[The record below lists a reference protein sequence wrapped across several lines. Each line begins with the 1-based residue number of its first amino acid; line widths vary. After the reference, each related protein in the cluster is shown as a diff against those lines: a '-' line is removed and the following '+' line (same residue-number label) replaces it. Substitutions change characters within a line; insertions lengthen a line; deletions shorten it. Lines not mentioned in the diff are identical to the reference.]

1 MWALFPELRAV
12 CWKYL
17 LAKMN
22 INIYNKEGK
31 KTGTYDAPDNL
42 FDLPFN
48 NDLVYQVFN
57 AKLSS
62 ARKNYA
68 HTKTRGEVRGGG
80 IKPWKQ
86 KGTGKARHG
95 SIRSPIWVGGGTT
108 FGPRKDRSYESKVNK
123 KMNAKAIFTVFSN
136 KARNKN
142 IFVVE
147 SLSYDSPKTKQG
159 YALLKNLKLDLKSIL
174 VFGVKKDDNFKFVF
188 RNIPRVT
195 PVFIEGLNIVDILQ
209 RENIVFSKT
218 AIDELVKQYVTK
230 IKNQNVKIKNI
241 NEKSNLKTNKLLVSP
256 TK

>member
-1 MWALFPELRAV
+1 MDLD
-12 CWKYL
+12 
-17 LAKMN
+17 
-22 INIYNKEGK
+22 IYNKEGK
-31 KTGTYDAPDNL
+31 KIGTYEAPDNL
-42 FDLPFN
+42 FDLPLN

-68 HTKTRGEVRGGG
+68 HTKTRDEVRGGG

-123 KMNAKAIFTVFSN
+123 KMNAKAIFTVFSS
-136 KARNKN
+136 KAKNKN
-142 IFVVE
+142 IFVVDN
-147 SLSYDSPKTKQG
+147 LSYDSPKTKQG
-159 YALLKNLKLDLKSIL
+159 YALLKNLKLDLKSTL
-174 VFGVKKDDNFKFVF
+174 VFGTKKDDNFKFVF

-209 RENIVFSKT
+209 RQSIVFSKI
-218 AIDELVKQYVTK
+218 AIDELVKQYSAKINLRGSKLGSRENQSVKAKDTK
-230 IKNQNVKIKNI
+230 
-241 NEKSNLKTNKLLVSP
+241 EKSNLKANKLSVSS